1 MRWQYYRRI
10 ENESMLQDLSGYYL
24 SQLYERE
31 REIEAKIK
39 ELREKEPSS
48 KRKYESKHQ
57 VWFSLCQGY
66 IDELKNTREAICAK
80 KLKK

>member
-1 MRWQYYRRI
+1 MRWQYYRWI
-10 ENESMLQDLSGYYL
+10 EKESMLQDLSGYSL

-39 ELREKEPSS
+39 ELREKEPSP

-57 VWFSLCQGY
+57 VWFSICQSQ
-66 IDELKNTREAICAK
+66 
-80 KLKK
+80 